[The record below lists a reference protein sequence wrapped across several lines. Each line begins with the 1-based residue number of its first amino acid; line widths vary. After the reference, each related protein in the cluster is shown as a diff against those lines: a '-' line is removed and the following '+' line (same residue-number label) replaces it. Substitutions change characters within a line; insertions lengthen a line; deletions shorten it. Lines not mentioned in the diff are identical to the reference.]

1 MRGGGWRL
9 EDDWAILAPMKLLPL
24 TLLITLHTVTLPA
37 LPAVAGGEA
46 HSEFNLKEED
56 EVRLPGRGNLLNL
69 IFGSPPPRASERGI
83 LLIDA
88 FHDRNGDGRR
98 NPGEEELQHEVF
110 CLVDKIEYD
119 VPAFIPGL
127 SFQGNFKVLCAGERF
142 EPALTRKEVFIERRG
157 EIVHLDIPCSPVS
170 APAIASPL

>member
-1 MRGGGWRL
+1 
-9 EDDWAILAPMKLLPL
+9 MKLLHAA
-24 TLLITLHTVTLPA
+24 LLAIALQTVPFHPA
-37 LPAVAGGEA
+37 PAVAGSET

-56 EVRLPGRGNLLNL
+56 EVKLPGRGNLVNL

-83 LLIDA
+83 LVIDA
-88 FHDRNGDGRR
+88 YHDRNGDGRR

-119 VPAFIPGL
+119 VPAFIPAL
-127 SFQGNFKVLCAGERF
+127 AFQGNFKVLCAGERF
-142 EPALTRKEVFIERRG
+142 EPALTKKEVFIERRG

-170 APAIASPL
+170 ASAVAPPL